1 MCVYRF
7 LVITVSLFKAVLWS
21 WSRKRIQSDLD
32 HCWWIRIR
40 SDLDD
45 HFCWIRIRVR
55 SGPLL
60 VDPDS
65 VRSGS
70 FLLDPDQIWTTFGG
84 YGIDPGLLTDFNNNL
99 F

>member
-45 HFCWIRIRVR
+45 HFCWIRIR
-55 SGPLL
+55 G
-60 VDPDS
+60 
-65 VRSGS
+65 
-70 FLLDPDQIWTTFGG
+70 QIWTIVGGSGFGQIWIIFVG
-84 YGIDPGLLTDFNNNL
+84 SGSDLDHFWWIRN
-99 F
+99 

>member
-45 HFCWIRIRVR
+45 HFFGSGSGSDLDHCWWIRIRSDLDHFCWIRIRF
-55 SGPLL
+55 GPLL
-60 VDPDS
+60 VDTE
-65 VRSGS
+65 
-70 FLLDPDQIWTTFGG
+70 LTLG
-84 YGIDPGLLTDFNNNL
+84 Y
-99 F
+99 